1 MSMNERPIPE
11 AALLD
16 ESSVEMMR
24 VWIANKKLHTSLK
37 IGMYRETSKVMEE
50 KAWGRILAD
59 AARHIAD
66 ALEEMYASNREESV
80 EAIRKAF
87 NSQLDEPSSLVKG
100 GFVQRH

>member
-1 MSMNERPIPE
+1 MNERPIPE

-16 ESSVEMMR
+16 ENSVEMLR

-37 IGMYRETSKVMEE
+37 VGMYRETMNVPEE

-66 ALEEMYASNREESV
+66 ALEEGYSSNREDSLEL
-80 EAIRKAF
+80 IRKAF
-87 NSQLDEPSSLVKG
+87 NDQLDTPSTSVKG
-100 GFVQRH
+100 GFAQRH

>member
-1 MSMNERPIPE
+1 MNERPIPE

-16 ESSVEMMR
+16 ENSVEMMR

-37 IGMYRETSKVMEE
+37 VGMYRETTKVPEE

-66 ALEEMYASNREESV
+66 ALEEGYSSNREESL
-80 EAIRKAF
+80 EMIRKAF
-87 NSQLDEPSSLVKG
+87 NSQLDEPSTSVKG
-100 GFVQRH
+100 DFVHRH

>member
-1 MSMNERPIPE
+1 MNERPIPE

-16 ESSVEMMR
+16 ENSVEMMR

-37 IGMYRETSKVMEE
+37 VGMYRETTKVPEE

-66 ALEEMYASNREESV
+66 ALEEGYGSNREESL
-80 EAIRKAF
+80 EMIRKAF
-87 NSQLDEPSSLVKG
+87 NDQLEDPSTTVKG
-100 GFVQRH
+100 DFVQRH

>member
-1 MSMNERPIPE
+1 MNERPIPE

-16 ESSVEMMR
+16 ENSVEMMR
-24 VWIANKKLHTSLK
+24 VWIANNKLHTSLK
-37 IGMYRETSKVMEE
+37 VGMYREAAKVSEE

-66 ALEEMYASNREESV
+66 ALEVGYSSSREESL
-80 EAIRKAF
+80 EMIRKAF
-87 NSQLDEPSSLVKG
+87 NSQIDEPSTSVKG

>member
-1 MSMNERPIPE
+1 MNERPIPE

-16 ESSVEMMR
+16 ENSVEMMR

-37 IGMYRETSKVMEE
+37 VGMYRETTKVPEE

-66 ALEEMYASNREESV
+66 ALEAGYGSNREESL
-80 EAIRKAF
+80 EMIRKAI
-87 NSQLDEPSSLVKG
+87 NEQLEAPVTTVKG
-100 GFVQRH
+100 DFVQRH